1 MLLFLLLTID
11 HHHHHHP
18 QCVWGVNTRVQG
30 TGMKHEAERGGGGQG
45 PFVNILFPAFDL
57 NCGFTYGE
65 QLIITT
71 VPVFVLVLTG

>member
-1 MLLFLLLTID
+1 
-11 HHHHHHP
+11 
-18 QCVWGVNTRVQG
+18 
-30 TGMKHEAERGGGGQG
+30 MKHEAERGGGGQG